1 MLRSEVGGNLSLPS
15 PAVITLGEYLDL
27 TMILHPHLCS
37 GVKAMLKVLNK
48 LHVKRP
54 VWCLAQDK
62 HQRSMGCYF
71 QYLGDIISHC
81 ICHTMWCLITVSPPC
96 PCPADTIRQNKDEIQ
111 MFA

>member
-1 MLRSEVGGNLSLPS
+1 MGVYLHPPS
-15 PAVITLGEYLDL
+15 CITVGEYLDL
-27 TMILHPHLCS
+27 IMILHPHLCS
-37 GVKAMLKVLNK
+37 GVKAMLRVLNK

-71 QYLGDIISHC
+71 QYLGDIISLYLSHDV
-81 ICHTMWCLITVSPPC
+81 VSDHSLTSVSLSP
-96 PCPADTIRQNKDEIQ
+96 DTICQNKDEIQ